1 MSVVTQADIA
11 RKIAVFQITQLS
23 DIERGHPYPGQRYRH
38 GWIPVTPDLSALS
51 DDELADAFHDATARD
66 VPDED
71 ALARIDAEFAR
82 REPFGDLSADDLSP
96 TQRRIDSLLTGG
108 MSYRDAYA
116 EAHDLDPD
124 DLTREDLAAVVDEQ
138 RLPGE
143 TRERAVRRM
152 YDEYVQIS
160 YLRAEARANGHLLS
174 PAGRAARIDPVTLF
188 SGQRA
193 RARKYASEELKRFWA
208 EVEPRQTYT
217 EFRAA
222 VLGRASDK
230 RAAEKIAQQGQERD
244 FGL

>member
-1 MSVVTQADIA
+1 MDPEVRA
-11 RKIAVFQITQLS
+11 RVLALAGVET
-23 DIERGHPYPGQRYRH
+23 RGHPHPGQRYKH
-38 GWIPVTPDLSALS
+38 GWIPIAVPDLSRLS
-51 DDELADAFHDATARD
+51 DDQLADAFHDATARD

-71 ALARIDAEFAR
+71 ALARIDAEFSR
-82 REPFGDLSADDLSP
+82 REAHQPFGDLSEDTP
-96 TQRRIDSLLTGG
+96 TQRRIDALVSSGR
-108 MSYRDAYA
+108 SYRDAYA
-116 EAHDLDPD
+116 EAHDLNPD
-124 DLTREDLAAVVDEQ
+124 DLTREDLAALVDEQ

-143 TRERAVRRM
+143 TRERATRRM
-152 YDEYVQIS
+152 YDEYVHLS
-160 YLRAEARANGHLLS
+160 YMRAEARANGHLLS
-174 PAGRAARIDPVTLF
+174 PAGRAAHIDPVTLF

-230 RAAEKIAQQGQERD
+230 KAAKKIAQQGQEQD